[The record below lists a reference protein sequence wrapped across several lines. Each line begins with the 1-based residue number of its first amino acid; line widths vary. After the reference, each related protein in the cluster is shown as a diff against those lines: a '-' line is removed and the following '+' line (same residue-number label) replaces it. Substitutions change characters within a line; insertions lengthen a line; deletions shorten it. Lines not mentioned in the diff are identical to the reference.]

1 MTTFFTLA
9 VLFILPLLYYSYVN
23 DIYFAC
29 ILNFV
34 TVLCFIGIHEV
45 ARELENPFHNVP
57 NDLPLT
63 TFQAQ
68 FNEAL
73 ITIYS
78 GFHPDSF
85 WEADKAETT
94 LNPSA
99 ALQSKENIHPLK
111 R

>member
-1 MTTFFTLA
+1 MTAFFTTA
-9 VLFILPLLYYSYVN
+9 ILFIFPVLSYNYVN
-23 DIYFAC
+23 DLSFAC
-29 ILNFV
+29 IMNFV
-34 TVLCFIGIHEV
+34 TVLCFLGIHEV
-45 ARELENPFHNVP
+45 ARELEAPMHNIP

-78 GFHPDSF
+78 GFHPDSW
-85 WEADKAETT
+85 WEVDAGNVET
-94 LNPSA
+94 
-99 ALQSKENIHPLK
+99 KEDDTGNVHPLK